1 MGLLSKD
8 SFAKKLAKALK
19 GKDFTEL
26 ARVSGVSQVRINEL
40 LTGQEPTMRE
50 IHKIAEAAN
59 VKAKPLTDAAMD
71 DMAASSGSSP
81 ESKPARPVTS
91 SPMQAKNNW

>member
-1 MGLLSKD
+1 
-8 SFAKKLAKALK
+8 
-19 GKDFTEL
+19 
-26 ARVSGVSQVRINEL
+26 VSQVRINEL
-40 LTGQEPTMRE
+40 LTGEEPTMRE
-50 IHKIAEAAN
+50 IHQLAEAAN

-71 DMAASSGSSP
+71 DIAATSGELP